1 MNKTGKRVMIAVLL
15 GVIILVSYRLSHHP
29 EHQKVIAKK
38 GSSSARVYVSHP
50 VYAPISQSITLTA
63 DIQPINQAAI
73 YSQVSG
79 YLDEISVRRG
89 YHVKKGQ
96 ILAKINDT
104 TYRAQLQQAQAT
116 MDYTCTNAERYK
128 KLVAK
133 NLVSLDSY
141 DLAKEQCE
149 QSRAAV
155 TYAKKNLAY
164 TEIVAP
170 FSGYIFNRMVD
181 RGATIPAT
189 TGAIASGQSP
199 LFTIVDVHT
208 VKIVIS
214 VPESQVRFLHVGLP
228 LQVMADAYPGK
239 VFPGKITRMN
249 PALDIQTRTLA
260 VEIDM
265 DNSSGLLKPGMFA
278 RAVLLLRTIP
288 HALTVPNEALLNRNG
303 EYYLYRV
310 DGGIAHR
317 VKVNLGIRGK
327 SHVQVLSG
335 VLPEDEIVVL
345 GQQHLAE
352 GESVDIRP
360 YVADSSSDSH
370 RKS

>member
-1 MNKTGKRVMIAVLL
+1 MNKTGKRIMIAVLMGL
-15 GVIILVSYRLSHHP
+15 FLVIGYRFLHHAGHKNVVTKMGP
-29 EHQKVIAKK
+29 
-38 GSSSARVYVSHP
+38 SSARVYVSHP
-50 VYAPISQSITLTA
+50 VFAPISQSITLTA

-96 ILAKINDT
+96 VLAKINDT

-116 MDYTCTNAERYK
+116 MDYTCRNAERYK

-149 QSRAAV
+149 QSKAAV

-164 TEIVAP
+164 TEITAP

-181 RGATIPAT
+181 KGATIPAT

-199 LFTIVDVHT
+199 LFTIVDVHI

-228 LQVMADAYPGK
+228 LQVMVDAYPGK

-265 DNSSGLLKPGMFA
+265 DNFSGLLKPGMFA

-288 HALTVPNEALLNRNG
+288 NAMVVPNEALLNRNG
-303 EYYLYRV
+303 KYYLYRV
-310 DGGIAHR
+310 AGGIAHR
-317 VKVNLGIRGK
+317 VRVNLGIRGK
-327 SHVQVLSG
+327 RHVQVLSG
-335 VLPEDEIVVL
+335 ISPEDEIVVL
-345 GQQHLAE
+345 GQQHLAD
-352 GESVDIRP
+352 GEKVDAKT
-360 YVADSSSDSH
+360 YVVDSLSDTH

>member
-1 MNKTGKRVMIAVLL
+1 MNKTGKWVMIAVSAGLL
-15 GVIILVSYRLSHHP
+15 SVIVYRFVHHP
-29 EHQKVIAKK
+29 VQQKVTVSQGATT
-38 GSSSARVYVSHP
+38 ARVYVSHP

-96 ILAKINDT
+96 VLAKINDT

-116 MDYTCTNAERYK
+116 MNYTCKNAERYK

-164 TEIVAP
+164 TEITAP

-181 RGATIPAT
+181 KGATIPAT

-214 VPESQVRFLHVGLP
+214 VPESQVRFLHIGLP
-228 LQVMADAYPGK
+228 LQVIADAYPGK

-265 DNSSGLLKPGMFA
+265 DNSAGLLKPGMFA
-278 RAVLLLRTIP
+278 RAVLLLQTIP

-303 EYYLYRV
+303 DYYLYRV
-310 DGGIAHR
+310 EGGIAHR
-317 VKVNLGIRGK
+317 VKVKLGVRGK
-327 SHVQVLSG
+327 KHVQILSG
-335 VLPEDEIVVL
+335 ISPDDQIVVL

-352 GESVDIRP
+352 GERVDAKP

-370 RKS
+370 RTS

>member
-1 MNKTGKRVMIAVLL
+1 MNKTGKWVMIAVSAGLL
-15 GVIILVSYRLSHHP
+15 SVIVYRFVHHP
-29 EHQKVIAKK
+29 VQQKVTVRQGATT
-38 GSSSARVYVSHP
+38 ARVYVSHP

-96 ILAKINDT
+96 VLAKINDT

-116 MDYTCTNAERYK
+116 MNYTCKNAERYK

-164 TEIVAP
+164 TEITAP

-181 RGATIPAT
+181 KGATIPAT

-214 VPESQVRFLHVGLP
+214 VPESQVRFLHIGLP

-265 DNSSGLLKPGMFA
+265 DNSAGLLKPGMFA
-278 RAVLLLRTIP
+278 RAVLLLQTIP

-303 EYYLYRV
+303 DYYLYRV
-310 DGGIAHR
+310 EGGIAHR
-317 VKVNLGIRGK
+317 VKVKLGVRGK
-327 SHVQVLSG
+327 KHVQILSG
-335 VLPEDEIVVL
+335 ISPDDQIVVL

-352 GESVDIRP
+352 GERVEARP

-370 RKS
+370 RTS

>member
-360 YVADSSSDSH
+360 YVADSSSDSR

>member
-1 MNKTGKRVMIAVLL
+1 MNKTGKRVMIVVLVGL
-15 GVIILVSYRLSHHP
+15 LLVVAYRFSHHRVD
-29 EHQKVIAKK
+29 QSVSMKK
-38 GSSSARVYVSHP
+38 GASEARVYVSHP

-116 MDYTCTNAERYK
+116 LDYTCRNAERYK

-149 QSRAAV
+149 QSKAAV

-164 TEIVAP
+164 TEITAP

-181 RGATIPAT
+181 KGATIPAT

-214 VPESQVRFLHVGLP
+214 VPESQVRFLHIGLP
-228 LQVMADAYPGK
+228 LQVVADAYPGK
-239 VFPGKITRMN
+239 VFAGKITRMN

-265 DNSSGLLKPGMFA
+265 DNSADLLKPGMFA
-278 RAVLLLRTIP
+278 RAILLLRTIP

-303 EYYLYRV
+303 DYYLYRI
-310 DGGIAHR
+310 DGGVAHR
-317 VKVNLGIRGK
+317 VKVELGIRGK
-327 SHVQVLSG
+327 RHVQVLSG
-335 VLPEDEIVVL
+335 ISQNDKIVVL

-352 GESVDIRP
+352 GELVDAQP
-360 YVADSSSDSH
+360 YVADPSSDSH